1 MRAPS
6 QRRALGAL
14 FAVIAAALLAVA
26 YAALEDAWPV
36 AFAAA
41 VLGAWMGTMAFRG
54 LRG

>member
-1 MRAPS
+1 MS

-14 FAVIAAALLAVA
+14 FSVLSLALAGVAFAAWG
-26 YAALEDAWPV
+26 DAWPV

-41 VLGAWMGTMAFRG
+41 VLAVWMGTMAFRG